1 MEPERDFNYFFRQ
14 DMLKLFDTYNKKNTF
29 RYSDFVEIWNEM
41 KLYHII
47 GLVKLFFGLKKNKNA
62 N

>member
-1 MEPERDFNYFFRQ
+1 METERDFNYFFRQ

-29 RYSDFVEIWNEM
+29 RYTDFVEIWNEM

-47 GLVKLFFGLKKNKNA
+47 GLVELFFWLEKKD
-62 N
+62 